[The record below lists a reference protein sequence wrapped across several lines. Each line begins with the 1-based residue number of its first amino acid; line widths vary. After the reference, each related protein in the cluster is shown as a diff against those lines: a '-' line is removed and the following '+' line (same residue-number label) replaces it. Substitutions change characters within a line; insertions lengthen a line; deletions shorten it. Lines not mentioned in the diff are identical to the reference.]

1 MKLTVDFSALRL
13 VVNNM
18 GATNVDFELDLLVKD
33 IDPIAAMLETGL
45 ELGKDIQLSDISSD
59 FGVLSAKGQQLML
72 YIPDQG
78 SNLEEVI
85 QYGLDTQNGKKVHV
99 AECTTLRTMRA
110 EGRFPRYDVISR
122 SDGKFPV
129 FGYQNRQDEHHE
141 AQLRV
146 CKNCL
151 TALNYKGYS
160 SSAWNEKQQVF
171 DNFNYQHF
179 FETYS
184 SHFKSLPGKDSS
196 YNSSSYTEDWPSIS
210 ARIKAKHDSS
220 CQQCGVNLESIR
232 RLLHVHH
239 ISGVKTDNRDQN
251 LRSLCA
257 DCHKKQPRHEQLF
270 VKHQDILAINVLRK
284 QQSKFDVHNYQQ
296 LISYADTALEGLLK
310 RCESNRL
317 AIGELGVS
325 LSHNGVLLP
334 LDLAWP
340 RSKVAVFID
349 PTKMHAAKE
358 QGWNVFTVN
367 QALVFFSKFQ
377 RMVR

>member
-1 MKLTVDFSALRL
+1 
-13 VVNNM
+13 
-18 GATNVDFELDLLVKD
+18 
-33 IDPIAAMLETGL
+33 
-45 ELGKDIQLSDISSD
+45 
-59 FGVLSAKGQQLML
+59 
-72 YIPDQG
+72 
-78 SNLEEVI
+78 
-85 QYGLDTQNGKKVHV
+85 
-99 AECTTLRTMRA
+99 
-110 EGRFPRYDVISR
+110 
-122 SDGKFPV
+122 
-129 FGYQNRQDEHHE
+129 
-141 AQLRV
+141 
-146 CKNCL
+146 
-151 TALNYKGYS
+151 
-160 SSAWNEKQQVF
+160 
-171 DNFNYQHF
+171 
-179 FETYS
+179 
-184 SHFKSLPGKDSS
+184 
-196 YNSSSYTEDWPSIS
+196 
-210 ARIKAKHDSS
+210 
-220 CQQCGVNLESIR
+220 VNLESIR